1 MESPA
6 VNSPVFTHTA
16 QTEKSWD
23 TIKMEF
29 SGWIQHEHKRLY
41 SWKYSYLFHYLAFK
55 FADVS
60 FQVIWQNSERGIFK
74 PSYLNTNNE

>member
-6 VNSPVFTHTA
+6 VNSLVFNHKV

-23 TIKMEF
+23 TAKMEF
-29 SGWIQHEHKRLY
+29 SGCIQHEHSCLY

-55 FADVS
+55 SIDMS

-74 PSYLNTNNE
+74 PFDLKTNS

>member
-6 VNSPVFTHTA
+6 VNSLIFNHIV

-23 TIKMEF
+23 TAKMEF
-29 SGWIQHEHKRLY
+29 SGWIQHEHRCLY

-55 FADVS
+55 PVDKS
-60 FQVIWQNSERGIFK
+60 FQVIWKIRKKNIQAILSE
-74 PSYLNTNNE
+74 Y